1 MYLVQS
7 ACCRMAEE
15 MSLANHAK
23 RRRINEEEESSK
35 ESADADQP
43 APEGA
48 QAPEEEEPL
57 AMLARVRGERT
68 DLLAARAAA
77 TALAGISEGAA
88 ADAGAGADRHDLA
101 LSLRLDPGPAHDQRG
116 DMATMPRADV
126 YVWRG
131 CCRSD
136 SRGRRGR
143 QTILCAIDLSV
154 RGGAA
159 RAVHVPGSATRQTG
173 HDQDNDQILRI
184 GIVRETTDPWDPNH
198 GAGRASVHRCRAHE
212 GRVSRLFNLL

>member
-1 MYLVQS
+1 
-7 ACCRMAEE
+7 MAEE

-116 DMATMPRADV
+116 DIYGSDAASGCPRLARVLPERLARSTWTAD
-126 YVWRG
+126 
-131 CCRSD
+131 D
-136 SRGRRGR
+136 S
-143 QTILCAIDLSV
+143 
-154 RGGAA
+154 
-159 RAVHVPGSATRQTG
+159 
-173 HDQDNDQILRI
+173 LR
-184 GIVRETTDPWDPNH
+184 D
-198 GAGRASVHRCRAHE
+198 
-212 GRVSRLFNLL
+212 